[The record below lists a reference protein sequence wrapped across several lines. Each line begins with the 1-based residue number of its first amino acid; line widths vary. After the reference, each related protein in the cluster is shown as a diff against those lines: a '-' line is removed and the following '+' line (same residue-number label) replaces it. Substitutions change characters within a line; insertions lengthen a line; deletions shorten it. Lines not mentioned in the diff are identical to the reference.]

1 MSEVEVPVVEE
12 EIERRE
18 RNPFIDNARRLLLA
32 SVGAVALAQD
42 EAEEMV
48 NRLVE
53 RGEIAEKEGRKLVK
67 EMMAR
72 RREKTS
78 KTREEVGDELDR
90 RIEEI
95 LHGMNVPTKSD
106 IDALSRK
113 ITTLTNKV
121 DALKQEH
128 DARPDA

>member
-12 EIERRE
+12 EVEPRE
-18 RNPFIDNARRLLLA
+18 RNPFIVNARKLLLA

-42 EAEEMV
+42 EFEEMV

-53 RGEIAEKEGRKLVK
+53 RGEIAEKDGRKLVK

-72 RREKTS
+72 RREKAG
-78 KTREEVGDELDR
+78 KTRDEVGDELDR

-95 LHGMNVPTKSD
+95 LHRMNVPTKSD

-121 DALKQEH
+121 DTLKQEQ